1 MKSSRRAQFS
11 SSSVS
16 STSTVTY
23 TFLNEHSNS
32 PKSQSKTTS
41 EIPIHSPSDDPS
53 LAPTPIV
60 VHLPIK
66 KPEDSA
72 ALRIQS
78 AYRSYIVRTLVK
90 KISAVN
96 SETSYWE
103 RLIQRQVCCFSYF
116 FLTYLLLHFRGSVV
130 IHNSPFL
137 KFACIFFS
145 FFLGRCLMTGNG
157 SSRYD

>member
-1 MKSSRRAQFS
+1 MKSSRRAQSS

-16 STSTVTY
+16 SNNSSTVTY

-41 EIPIHSPSDDPS
+41 EIPIHSPSVD
-53 LAPTPIV
+53 PTPIA
-60 VHLPIK
+60 VHLPVK
-66 KPEDSA
+66 KQEDLA

-78 AYRSYIVRTLVK
+78 AYRSYIVRALVK

-103 RLIQRQVCCFSYF
+103 SLIQRQVCCFSYLF
-116 FLTYLLLHFRGSVV
+116 FNLFVTTFSRFSGDSQ
-130 IHNSPFL
+130 
-137 KFACIFFS
+137 FS
-145 FFLGRCLMTGNG
+145 FSKLRVYFL
-157 SSRYD
+157 